1 MRQAPLLLALR
12 VPLRS
17 SLVQGQNL
25 PLLLNTNVC
34 VCVFVCLFVCLCA
47 CVRVFVC
54 AFVCVHFLD
63 ETEFT

>member
-17 SLVQGQNL
+17 SLLQGQNL

-34 VCVFVCLFVCLCA
+34 VCVCLFV